1 MKKTKELRVA
11 FSFGVEG
18 QEQLILL
25 IEMGK
30 TKEGARAALWQEST
44 RHKKGGCTHREIFP

>member
-30 TKEGARAALWQEST
+30 TKEGARAALWREST
-44 RHKKGGCTHREIFP
+44 RHKKGGCTHWEIFP